1 MKIYLI
7 EDLKTLLLQLLEN
20 DSKRKW
26 RIYIMIDLKNRYE
39 VLIKKV
45 QHLGNRITELEEE
58 NFKLKRVKD
67 EAVGE
72 MTIVKGIGMN
82 SPEMKKAQK
91 EIEQLKKDLAQAK
104 EDHQYDNLVHKKELI
119 KLMKIRKSK

>member
-1 MKIYLI
+1 
-7 EDLKTLLLQLLEN
+7 
-20 DSKRKW
+20 
-26 RIYIMIDLKNRYE
+26 MIDLKNRYE

-58 NFKLKRVKD
+58 NLKLVRKTQ

-82 SPEMKKAQK
+82 SPEMKKAKK

-104 EDHQYDNLVHKKELI
+104 EDHQFDNLIHAKEI
-119 KLMKIRKSK
+119 KEIRKGKKK

>member
-1 MKIYLI
+1 
-7 EDLKTLLLQLLEN
+7 
-20 DSKRKW
+20 
-26 RIYIMIDLKNRYE
+26 MIDLKNRYE

-82 SPEMKKAQK
+82 SPEMKKAEK

-104 EDHQYDNLVHKKELI
+104 EDHQFDNLIHAKEI
-119 KLMKIRKSK
+119 KEIRKEKKK

>member
-1 MKIYLI
+1 
-7 EDLKTLLLQLLEN
+7 
-20 DSKRKW
+20 
-26 RIYIMIDLKNRYE
+26 MIDLKNRYE

-91 EIEQLKKDLAQAK
+91 EVEQLKKDLAQAK

>member
-1 MKIYLI
+1 
-7 EDLKTLLLQLLEN
+7 
-20 DSKRKW
+20 
-26 RIYIMIDLKNRYE
+26 MIDLKNRYE

-58 NFKLKRVKD
+58 NFKLKRSKD

-82 SPEMKKAQK
+82 SPEMKKAKK
-91 EIEQLKKDLAQAK
+91 EIEQLKADLARAK
-104 EDHQYDNLVHKKELI
+104 EDHQFDNLVHKKELI
-119 KLMKIRKSK
+119 KLMKIRKK

>member
-1 MKIYLI
+1 
-7 EDLKTLLLQLLEN
+7 
-20 DSKRKW
+20 
-26 RIYIMIDLKNRYE
+26 MIDLKNRYE

-72 MTIVKGIGMN
+72 MTIVKGIVKGIGMN
-82 SPEMKKAQK
+82 SPEMKKAKK
-91 EIEQLKKDLAQAK
+91 EIEQLKADLARAK
-104 EDHQYDNLVHKKELI
+104 EDHQFDNIVHAKEI
-119 KLMKIRKSK
+119 KEIRKGKKK